1 MKTFVT
7 ILKVVVTRVLFATHA
22 FIAVWKLVDMKE
34 QMAYWYMVAPL
45 MLQGFEGIVSIC
57 GRNGE
62 EMKWYNMFFS
72 QVLFHFSPT
81 IFCLLGYESV
91 CVCVCV

>member
-7 ILKVVVTRVLFATHA
+7 ILKAIITRVLFATHA
-22 FIAVWKLVDMKE
+22 FIAVWKLVDLKG
-34 QMAYWYMVAPL
+34 QVAYWYMVAPL

-62 EMKWYNMFFS
+62 EMKWYS
-72 QVLFHFSPT
+72 VLKLDLAFQ
-81 IFCLLGYESV
+81 
-91 CVCVCV
+91 